1 MKGGFVSNSNHGIM
15 AVASSLDHGMVQPHC
30 WQFCWIWL
38 RRIAQVAAEPNVPH
52 NCVLPILDDLIWA
65 NGDAMTTITIPI
77 SDDRLAQLQL
87 HARQAGLSPEE
98 FLRRQVEQLL
108 EQPKASFEA
117 AANYVLEKNS
127 ELYRR
132 LS

>member
-15 AVASSLDHGMVQPHC
+15 AVASSSDMVRC
-30 WQFCWIWL
+30 N
-38 RRIAQVAAEPNVPH
+38 RIAGNLAGFGYGVLHNLPPNPMCRIIAH
-52 NCVLPILDDLIWA
+52 CRSPTIWT

-77 SDDRLAQLQL
+77 SDDRLAQLQA

-117 AANYVLEKNS
+117 AANHVLEKNS